1 MVIFHSSL
9 FLLIRLMGQYYFAG
23 WRLSSYVVVVCNAVG
38 GQAGWPPGAWTVG
51 ALAAG
56 PRGQSSGRHCTAG
69 QYGYVP
75 LGRQGGFHE
84 I

>member
-1 MVIFHSSL
+1 
-9 FLLIRLMGQYYFAG
+9 MGQYYFAG

-75 LGRQGGFHE
+75 LGRSDRVEFMKFKERLDYGRE
-84 I
+84 KS